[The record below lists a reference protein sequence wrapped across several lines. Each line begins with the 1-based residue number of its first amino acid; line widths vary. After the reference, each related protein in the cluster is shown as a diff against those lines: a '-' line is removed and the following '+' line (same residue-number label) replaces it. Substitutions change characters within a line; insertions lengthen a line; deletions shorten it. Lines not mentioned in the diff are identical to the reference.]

1 MDSGDERRLLRFLE
15 RIAESLERLE
25 LHFAGER
32 PAPVAP
38 KAEDLKDT
46 VAAVRLRRGGGSR
59 VPDQPDD
66 RGLSRGGVP
75 PAEFFSRKEEP

>member
-15 RIAESLERLE
+15 RIADSLERLE
-25 LHFAGER
+25 VFCAGER

-46 VAAVRLRRGGGSR
+46 VAAVRLRREPRLPDPHDGGDFPSSTVR
-59 VPDQPDD
+59 SKED
-66 RGLSRGGVP
+66 
-75 PAEFFSRKEEP
+75 FFKIEQ